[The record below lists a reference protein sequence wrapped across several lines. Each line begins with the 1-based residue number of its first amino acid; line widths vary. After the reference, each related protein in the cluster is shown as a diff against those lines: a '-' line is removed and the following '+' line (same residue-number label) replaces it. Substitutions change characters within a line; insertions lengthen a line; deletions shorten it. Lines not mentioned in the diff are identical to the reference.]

1 MNKVKTLDTIDD
13 EHINNLAK
21 NQVSAVF
28 RSRVI
33 CSSVPPKFIELCMET
48 PRLCPS
54 EGHNHGGH

>member
-21 NQVSAVF
+21 NQVSGVF

-33 CSSVPPKFIELCMET
+33 CSSVLPKFIELC
-48 PRLCPS
+48 
-54 EGHNHGGH
+54 HGDAMFVSF